1 MCAAPRLVLIA
12 LLLTACRPE
21 EPGPQTTAPPTVT
34 KAELRSAIDR
44 TPRPLPDLRPAALGV
59 AGTLTGQVSPTSPVG
74 QAVSLAARVPLAAPG
89 PGFRLPDA
97 GRIAALGR
105 VEVRLPP
112 APDLTGSERLT
123 PLDWVREWGSFEPCA
138 VNTLRVDSGEEG
150 VRLTRVEVMTRNP
163 AVETPPQGLGDAL
176 HGPSDLRL
184 ATSPIEAFVNVLP
197 HAVTETREVSDRT
210 GFLLHA
216 DGDVWLRGE
225 RRCVFPYVT
234 RLEEADQYNLF
245 LNLKLRRG
253 WNVVRVRLD
262 GGVPRG
268 RLRVTELV
276 VTGGAPD
283 FIFQPERQPR

>member
-1 MCAAPRLVLIA
+1 MCAAPRLILIA
-12 LLLTACRPE
+12 LLLAACRPE
-21 EPGPQTTAPPTVT
+21 EAVPETTAPPTVT
-34 KAELRSAIDR
+34 EAELRSAIDR

-59 AGTLTGQVSPTSPVG
+59 AGTLTGQVSPTYPVG
-74 QAVSLAARVPLAAPG
+74 QAVSLAAPG
-89 PGFRLPDA
+89 SGFRVPDA
-97 GRIAALGR
+97 GRIAAPGR

-112 APDLTGSERLT
+112 APDLAGSERLT

-138 VNTLRVDSGEEG
+138 VDTLQVDSGQAK
-150 VRLTRVEVMTRNP
+150 VRLTRVEVMTWNP
-163 AVETPPQGLGDAL
+163 EVDTSPQGLGDAL
-176 HGPSDLRL
+176 HGPSNLRL

-245 LNLKLRRG
+245 VNLKLHRG

-283 FIFQPERQPR
+283 FTFQPKGQLR